1 MTPVARRRIVCGVL
15 ALVNIVCGLVWRLAP
30 LGLPAVFVKYGGS
43 ALWAVMVYWL
53 VAFVLPRK
61 TPRSLGF
68 LAAVVAVAVECFKL
82 YHSPGLDAFRLT
94 LAGKL
99 LLGRVF
105 SVRDIVVYW
114 LAIVAAVCLDAFV
127 VSRAKS
133 GRQQVHSPSTSL
145 RVGMTS
151 QKDKGKSRFPAG
163 MTNQKSKHSHLLH
176 RHLPRGFLHRI
187 DRGKQHAPDSFAPGV
202 LQQGIG

>member
-1 MTPVARRRIVCGVL
+1 LPQKQIVISVLHRRIVCATL
-15 ALVNIVCGLVWRLAP
+15 ALVTILCGLVWRLVP

-61 TPRSLGF
+61 APRSLGF

-114 LAIVAAVCLDAFV
+114 LAIVVAAFLDAFV
-127 VSRAKS
+127 VSQAKN
-133 GRQQVHSPSTSL
+133 GRQQVRSL
-145 RVGMTS
+145 RS
-151 QKDKGKSRFPAG
+151 E
-163 MTNQKSKHSHLLH
+163 
-176 RHLPRGFLHRI
+176 
-187 DRGKQHAPDSFAPGV
+187 
-202 LQQGIG
+202 

>member
-1 MTPVARRRIVCGVL
+1 M
-15 ALVNIVCGLVWRLAP
+15 
-30 LGLPAVFVKYGGS
+30 
-43 ALWAVMVYWL
+43 WAVMVYWL

-61 TPRSLGF
+61 APRSLGF
-68 LAAVVAVAVECFKL
+68 LAAIVAAGVEYFKM

-114 LAIVAAVCLDAFV
+114 LAIVVAAFLDAFV
-127 VSRAKS
+127 VSQAKN
-133 GRQQVHSPSTSL
+133 GRQQVRSPSTSL

-151 QKDKGKSRFPAG
+151 QKNKSNGNNKSRFPAG
-163 MTNQKSKHSHLLH
+163 MTNQKSK
-176 RHLPRGFLHRI
+176 RKNK
-187 DRGKQHAPDSFAPGV
+187 GKFCIRSAH
-202 LQQGIG
+202 

>member
-15 ALVNIVCGLVWRLAP
+15 ALVTIVCGLVWRLAP

-68 LAAVVAVAVECFKL
+68 LAAVVAVGVECLKL
-82 YHSPGLDAFRLT
+82 YHSPGLDAFRHT

-105 SVRDIVVYW
+105 SLQDIAVYW
-114 LAIVAAVCLDAFV
+114 LAIVAISFVDAFV
-127 VSRAKS
+127 K
-133 GRQQVHSPSTSL
+133 RQHKT
-145 RVGMTS
+145 
-151 QKDKGKSRFPAG
+151 F
-163 MTNQKSKHSHLLH
+163 
-176 RHLPRGFLHRI
+176 
-187 DRGKQHAPDSFAPGV
+187 
-202 LQQGIG
+202 